1 MQLGLEMYGRYRGDM
16 GEIWGDV
23 GEAWRSGGEWSIS
36 MAPSRRSTWVR
47 GRVTGRVTAR
57 ARARARA
64 KG

>member
-1 MQLGLEMYGRYRGDM
+1 MKY

-47 GRVTGRVTAR
+47 GKVRGRVTAR